1 MIEVTKLDGSI
12 MHLNEDLVTRVEF
25 AVGGQ
30 SAIYLLDGGH
40 VIVAHEPSLVVERI
54 RGEKVA
60 LLRRAFE
67 GPNEPHRDAVRDDG
81 ASGVTRLSEVRTQ

>member
-1 MIEVTKLDGSI
+1 VIEVTKLDGST

-40 VIVAHEPSLVVERI
+40 VIVAHDPSGVVERI
-54 RGEKVA
+54 RSEKVA
-60 LLRRAFE
+60 LLRRVFE
-67 GPNEPHRDAVRDDG
+67 GPEDPRRGGGDA
-81 ASGVTRLSEVRTQ
+81 AAGVTRLSEVRSQ